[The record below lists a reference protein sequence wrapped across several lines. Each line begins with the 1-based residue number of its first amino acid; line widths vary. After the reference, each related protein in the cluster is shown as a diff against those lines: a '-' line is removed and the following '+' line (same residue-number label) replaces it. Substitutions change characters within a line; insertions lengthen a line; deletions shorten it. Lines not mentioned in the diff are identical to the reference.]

1 MDRMPEEERL
11 AGYHLLFRPLKVTEK
26 TNISYLQKLQWR
38 TVFAQNGYFE
48 NAVLCVPM
56 DNLCQ
61 TLTVPLKL
69 PWSREIPWNIFV
81 LTLYKLKN
89 QIQKKK
95 KKDFTTEEKNIIKKL
110 FLESVCALV
119 NLHAVYIISPVG
131 GDKSIHSLSVTQ
143 WTNHSTDLFKNHFWV
158 LLRDAQASVHL
169 GVDSFETI
177 FIDGAKI
184 DQVTVN
190 IVSKR

>member
-11 AGYHLLFRPLKVTEK
+11 AGYHLLFRHLKVTEK

-38 TVFAQNGYFE
+38 IVCAQNGYFE

-69 PWSREIPWNIFV
+69 PRSREIPWNIFV

-89 QIQKKK
+89 QIQRKK
-95 KKDFTTEEKNIIKKL
+95 IM
-110 FLESVCALV
+110 A
-119 NLHAVYIISPVG
+119 
-131 GDKSIHSLSVTQ
+131 
-143 WTNHSTDLFKNHFWV
+143 
-158 LLRDAQASVHL
+158 LLRKEKKHNKEVIFRVSLCISKSSCSLHYFSSRWRQEYSLFISDSVNQ
-169 GVDSFETI
+169 SFNR
-177 FIDGAKI
+177 FVQKPLMSVA
-184 DQVTVN
+184 
-190 IVSKR
+190 